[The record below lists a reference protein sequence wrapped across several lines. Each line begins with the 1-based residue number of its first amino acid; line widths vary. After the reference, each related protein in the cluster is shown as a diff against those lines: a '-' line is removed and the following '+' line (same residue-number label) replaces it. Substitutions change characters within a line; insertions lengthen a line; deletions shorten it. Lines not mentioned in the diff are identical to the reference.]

1 MKSGREGNVSRR
13 MSTIVA
19 VLLSFA
25 VIAASAQEIAM
36 EDRLVSI
43 THEIRMSL
51 ALATI
56 AANSPTL
63 ADLRLHAQQLVNLL
77 EGTAGIHFVRL
88 EEEAGTSSGLLMEL
102 NDLGPRFEAAALP
115 DGVRARVVASA
126 RNVTTF
132 LELALSATLNGL
144 SQRRLGEA
152 NADLLRAYAFL
163 LAAYEK
169 PCEAAY
175 VPGWWTILRAYNLST
190 RLDGTQES

>member
-144 SQRRLGEA
+144 SQRRLVEA

>member
-1 MKSGREGNVSRR
+1 

-25 VIAASAQEIAM
+25 VMAASAQEVPM
-36 EDRLVSI
+36 EDRLVSV

-63 ADLRLHAQQLVNLL
+63 ADLRLHAQQLINLL
-77 EGTAGIHFVRL
+77 EGTAGAHFVHL
-88 EEEAGTSSGLLMEL
+88 AEGIETSSGLLTEMH
-102 NDLGPRFEAAALP
+102 DLRPQFEMAALP
-115 DGVRARVVASA
+115 DVVRSRVVASA

-132 LELALSATLNGL
+132 LELALASTLSSL

-169 PCEAAY
+169 PCEATY
-175 VPGWWTILRAYNLST
+175 IPGWWTILRAYNLVT
-190 RLDGTQES
+190 RLETPQES